1 MGKTVSKSAK
11 QSVNAMKGRKSPNV
25 RKELKKTR
33 GRPPSMSPEMIEK
46 ALELIEQGK
55 VNLEVSQALGIS
67 HETFYATLARDRD
80 FSERYAVVKRQ
91 STEVLVD
98 QARQVNRDALTAEN
112 GHQVA
117 AHKHLADALRWEA
130 ARRAPTKW
138 GEKAVVEI
146 TGQID
151 LTDRDELAKRLAFLE
166 AMLNPSQ
173 LQHGQVIDITPLSGP
188 DTGTNDEDTDPT

>member
-11 QSVNAMKGRKSPNV
+11 QSVNGTKGRKSPNM
-25 RKELKKTR
+25 RKELKKKV
-33 GRPPSMSPEMIEK
+33 GRPPAMSPDMIEK
-46 ALELIEQGK
+46 ALEKVEQGK
-55 VNLEVSQALGIS
+55 GNVELCRELGINPD
-67 HETFYATLARDRD
+67 TFYATLARDAE
-80 FSERYAVVKRQ
+80 FSERYATAKRM
-91 STEVLVD
+91 STEALVD
-98 QARQVNRDALTAEN
+98 QAKETNRAALTAEN

-146 TGQID
+146 AGQID

-166 AMLNPSQ
+166 AMLNPNQ
-173 LQHGQVIDITPLSGP
+173 LQHGQVIDITPMSGP

>member
-11 QSVNAMKGRKSPNV
+11 QSVNATKGRKSPKV
-25 RKELKKTR
+25 REELKKKM
-33 GRPPSMSPEMIEK
+33 GRPPALSPELQEK
-46 ALELIEQGK
+46 ALELLEQGK
-55 VNLEVSQALGIS
+55 GNREACEALGIGVDALYS
-67 HETFYATLARDRD
+67 ALARDTE
-80 FSERYAVVKRQ
+80 FHERYATVKRT
-91 STEVLVD
+91 SVEALVD

-173 LQHGQVIDITPLSGP
+173 LQHGQVIDITPMSGP
-188 DTGTNDEDTDPT
+188 DTGTNTEDD